1 MSDLFEPFQLGPI
14 TLANRVVMAP
24 LTRSRA
30 EAGNVPA
37 ADGRVLHPARHHRP
51 DHCRSHPGVGHRRGY
66 PNTPGLHTAEQV
78 AGWRKVTD
86 AVHAQGGKIFVQ
98 LWHVGRMS
106 HTAYQPDGQAPVAPS
121 AIAAKAKTFV
131 PGQGMVDCS
140 TPRALETAEIAGVVN
155 DFRTAARNAID
166 AGFDGVEIHG
176 AHGYLIDAF
185 LRDGSNQR
193 TDQYGGSIENR
204 ARFLLEVMTAVTAEI
219 GADRVGIRLSPVSP
233 VNDSS
238 ESNPQP
244 LFEYV
249 VRELEKLHP
258 VFLHV
263 VEGHT
268 GWPARQRPVRLRR
281 PAQALQ
287 RRLDGQQ
294 RLLQCDGA
302 RGGHQRPR
310 RPGVLWSPRPVQPGP
325 GAPPEGERAAERAV
339 CRHRLLRWQRPARLH
354 RLPLPASV
362 RQSGHRA
369 ARLWGALRC
378 QEGWTTASQL
388 LQ

>member
-1 MSDLFEPFQLGPI
+1 MSDLFQPFQLGPI

-30 EAGNVPA
+30 EAGNVPGPLTVEYYTQRA
-37 ADGRVLHPARHHRP
+37 TIGLIIAEATQVSATAQ
-51 DHCRSHPGVGHRRGY
+51 GY

-185 LRDGSNQR
+185 LRDGSNHR

-268 GWPARQRPVRLRR
+268 GGPRDNAPFDYDALRKLYSGVWMVNNGYSNAMAQEAVTSGHADLVSFGR
-281 PAQALQ
+281 PALCNPDLV
-287 RRLDGQQ
+287 RRLKENAPLNEPFADTGFY
-294 RLLQCDGA
+294 
-302 RGGHQRPR
+302 GG
-310 RPGVLWSPRPVQPGP
+310 SGP
-325 GAPPEGERAAERAV
+325 HGYTDYPF
-339 CRHRLLRWQRPARLH
+339 
-354 RLPLPASV
+354 LPA
-362 RQSGHRA
+362 
-369 ARLWGALRC
+369 
-378 QEGWTTASQL
+378 
-388 LQ
+388 